1 MPFIAMRFRLDNFR
15 KLYRGRVGSGFDKII
30 RLNEFVML
38 KGKCRFCC
46 RSKLLRLQ
54 MLNI

>member
-1 MPFIAMRFRLDNFR
+1 MRFRLDNFR
-15 KLYRGRVGSGFDKII
+15 KLYRGRVGSGFDKMI